1 VLEIRRTD
9 GYELSSARERI
20 DLEQVHRWL
29 AGDTYW
35 AMGRPLERMR
45 TALDGSDGF
54 GIYRD
59 GEQVAVARVI
69 TDGAIFAYLCDVYVD
84 PAHRGKGLGGW
95 LVESL
100 RDHYARLGL
109 RRFLLVTRD
118 AHAVYARHGFTA
130 VDAGRWMECDLTAVK

>member
-1 VLEIRRTD
+1 VIELRRVD

-20 DLEQVHRWL
+20 DLGRVHRWL
-29 AGDTYW
+29 AGDAYW
-35 AMGRPLERMR
+35 AIGRPLEQMR
-45 TALDGSDGF
+45 AALDGSDAF

-59 GEQVAVARVI
+59 GEQVAVARVV

-84 PAHRGKGLGGW
+84 RAHRGNGLGGW

-100 RDHYARLGL
+100 REHYSQRGL

-118 AHAVYARHGFTA
+118 AHAVYARHGFRE
-130 VDAGRWMECDLTAVK
+130 VDPGRWMECDLTAVK